1 MTNTTEAI
9 LSLSLF
15 SLLSFSLLF
24 IILILYQS
32 TVSQNDF
39 FLISQQNCLNRVPS
53 GSFLLL
59 IGVIYEDFFK
69 TKILKIDENKLRLQR
84 IYDDFCKVC
93 YLPHKSASKN
103 GRAWMVTEVNER
115 FWGVTLD
122 LSTIYLSI
130 YLSTHRP
137 ILMFHYFIFFCLYVI
152 LFVTWGRRVQWWVS
166 RCRVSASGPCAG
178 RGRTRSRCLAPLLK
192 YKRILTILE
201 PASSGAF
208 LKIYIYIY
216 IFLIQES

>member
-1 MTNTTEAI
+1 MAE
-9 LSLSLF
+9 
-15 SLLSFSLLF
+15 
-24 IILILYQS
+24 
-32 TVSQNDF
+32 
-39 FLISQQNCLNRVPS
+39 S
-53 GSFLLL
+53 GW
-59 IGVIYEDFFK
+59 
-69 TKILKIDENKLRLQR
+69 LRR
-84 IYDDFCKVC
+84 SNI
-93 YLPHKSASKN
+93 
-103 GRAWMVTEVNER
+103 TNER

-201 PASSGAF
+201 PAASGAF
-208 LKIYIYIY
+208 FQIYMYNIWKKFGILVAVVEAKRKKRRKIAKTNLKPKEK
-216 IFLIQES
+216 FA